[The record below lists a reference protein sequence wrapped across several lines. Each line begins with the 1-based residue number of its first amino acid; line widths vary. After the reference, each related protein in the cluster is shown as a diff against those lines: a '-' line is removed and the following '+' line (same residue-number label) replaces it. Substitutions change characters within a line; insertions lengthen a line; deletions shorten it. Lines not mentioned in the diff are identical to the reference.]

1 MLVKLGGVI
10 DKCKGGGVM
19 YDGKGGSVENEKK
32 RGGECMLEGD
42 GVRK

>member
-32 RGGECMLEGD
+32 RGGGMYVGR
-42 GVRK
+42 GWS